1 MKKTTALMTRN
12 FWIGAIGARSGLKAY
27 RGIAK
32 AEPHAM
38 PPHTRMPFL
47 VRRGSKSRG
56 RVGKRGNGVGIFIF
70 ILYLFFGG
78 TSRGGQHVTYSRT
91 ATKKTKKLERPIPY
105 VAEED
110 EAI

>member
-47 VRRGSKSRG
+47 VRWGSSSDGAQKAEG
-56 RVGKRGNGVGIFIF
+56 EWGKEETGIFIF
-70 ILYLFFGG
+70 LLYFFFGG
-78 TSRGGQHVTYSRT
+78 ELHG
-91 ATKKTKKLERPIPY
+91 
-105 VAEED
+105 
-110 EAI
+110 EASM